1 MAISWDDF
9 DKIWASTSPLTP
21 YSFSDNNY
29 KQGWNFVGATPPAR
43 QMWDF
48 LQKQND
54 EKFKFLR
61 DNFGT
66 PNMVTTAAQMTDTDK
81 IYVYV
86 GSEAGWNNGHWYYY
100 DAGTSTWVDGGVY
113 NSTAF
118 VTDATLTEAG
128 KAADAKAVGD
138 ALALKADLAGA
149 TFTGNVVVNADFST
163 TGNATI
169 ANDLTVS
176 GKTTLTGN
184 ISATDVTASG
194 DITAGS
200 LTVSGDSTFNSPI
213 FVQRVTS
220 GTGNITAGADITVNG
235 DISADDVTANG
246 NLSVVGN
253 VALNG
258 TSTAVTPAEAD
269 NSTNIATTA
278 YVQGELTN
286 YLPLSGGTVTGG
298 LTVEGTITGNL
309 EGNADTATNA
319 TNDANGSPI
328 AGTYLPLSGG
338 TLTGVVNGVTPTAGD
353 NSKKIATTEFV
364 NAKVGEHLNGLKFSV
379 TAEGLIHV
387 ELDSDDEE

>member
-21 YSFSDNNY
+21 YNFSEVNY

-43 QMWDF
+43 QMWDSI
-48 LQKQND
+48 QKAND

-100 DAGTSTWVDGGVY
+100 DAGTSAWVDGGVY

-118 VTDATLTEAG
+118 VTDTTLTEAG

-169 ANDLTVS
+169 ADVNITGDLSVS
-176 GKTTLTGN
+176 GAVYSSDPASGENSGQVPTTAWVQKLVAN
-184 ISATDVTASG
+184 ISTE
-194 DITAGS
+194 
-200 LTVSGDSTFNSPI
+200 LTQAETRISALEEINSP
-213 FVQRVTS
+213 V
-220 GTGNITAGADITVNG
+220 
-235 DISADDVTANG
+235 
-246 NLSVVGN
+246 
-253 VALNG
+253 
-258 TSTAVTPAEAD
+258 
-269 NSTNIATTA
+269 
-278 YVQGELTN
+278 Y
-286 YLPLSGGTVTGG
+286 Y
-298 LTVEGTITGNL
+298 
-309 EGNADTATNA
+309 
-319 TNDANGSPI
+319 
-328 AGTYLPLSGG
+328 
-338 TLTGVVNGVTPTAGD
+338 
-353 NSKKIATTEFV
+353 
-364 NAKVGEHLNGLKFSV
+364 
-379 TAEGLIHV
+379 
-387 ELDSDDEE
+387 LDSDGDLCERIYVEVEE

>member
-21 YSFSDNNY
+21 YNFSEVNY

-43 QMWDF
+43 QMWDSI
-48 LQKQND
+48 QKAND

-118 VTDATLTEAG
+118 VTDTTLTEAG

-149 TFTGNVVVNADFST
+149 TFTGVVNGVTPPNDDNSKKLAT
-163 TGNATI
+163 TAFVNAKAENYLPLSGGTVTG
-169 ANDLTVS
+169 DLSVT

-184 ISATDVTASG
+184 VTAS
-194 DITAGS
+194 
-200 LTVSGDSTFNSPI
+200 
-213 FVQRVTS
+213 
-220 GTGNITAGADITVNG
+220 G

-253 VALNG
+253 ATLNG

-286 YLPLSGGTVTGG
+286 YLPLSGGR
-298 LTVEGTITGNL
+298 ITGDVNIT
-309 EGNADTATNA
+309 GD
-319 TNDANGSPI
+319 
-328 AGTYLPLSGG
+328 LS
-338 TLTGVVNGVTPTAGD
+338 V
-353 NSKKIATTEFV
+353 S
-364 NAKVGEHLNGLKFSV
+364 GLKFSV
-379 TAEGLIHV
+379 TAEGKLHV
-387 ELDSDDEE
+387 ELEEA

>member
-43 QMWDF
+43 QMWDSI
-48 LQKQND
+48 QKAND
-54 EKFKFLR
+54 EKFRFLR

-100 DAGTSTWVDGGVY
+100 DAGTSAWVDGGVY

-118 VTDATLTEAG
+118 VTDTTLTEAG

-184 ISATDVTASG
+184 VTAS
-194 DITAGS
+194 
-200 LTVSGDSTFNSPI
+200 
-213 FVQRVTS
+213 
-220 GTGNITAGADITVNG
+220 G

-253 VALNG
+253 ATLNG

-286 YLPLSGGTVTGG
+286 YLPLSGGS
-298 LTVEGTITGNL
+298 ITGDVNIT
-309 EGNADTATNA
+309 GD
-319 TNDANGSPI
+319 
-328 AGTYLPLSGG
+328 LS
-338 TLTGVVNGVTPTAGD
+338 V
-353 NSKKIATTEFV
+353 S
-364 NAKVGEHLNGLKFSV
+364 GLKFSV
-379 TAEGLIHV
+379 TGEGKLHV
-387 ELDSDDEE
+387 ELEEAEENNEE

>member
-43 QMWDF
+43 QMWDSI
-48 LQKQND
+48 QKAND

-100 DAGTSTWVDGGVY
+100 DAGTSAWVDGGVY

-118 VTDATLTEAG
+118 VTDTTLTEAG

-138 ALALKADLAGA
+138 ALALKADLTGA
-149 TFTGNVVVNADFST
+149 TF
-163 TGNATI
+163 
-169 ANDLTVS
+169 
-176 GKTTLTGN
+176 
-184 ISATDVTASG
+184 
-194 DITAGS
+194 
-200 LTVSGDSTFNSPI
+200 
-213 FVQRVTS
+213 
-220 GTGNITAGADITVNG
+220 
-235 DISADDVTANG
+235 
-246 NLSVVGN
+246 
-253 VALNG
+253 
-258 TSTAVTPAEAD
+258 
-269 NSTNIATTA
+269 
-278 YVQGELTN
+278 
-286 YLPLSGGTVTGG
+286 
-298 LTVEGTITGNL
+298 
-309 EGNADTATNA
+309 
-319 TNDANGSPI
+319 
-328 AGTYLPLSGG
+328 
-338 TLTGVVNGVTPTAGD
+338 TGVVNGVTPTAGD

-379 TAEGLIHV
+379 TGEGLIHV

>member
-21 YSFSDNNY
+21 YNFSEVNY

-43 QMWDF
+43 QMWDSI
-48 LQKQND
+48 QKAND

-61 DNFGT
+61 DNFGA

-163 TGNATI
+163 TGNAT
-169 ANDLTVS
+169 VS
-176 GKTTLTGN
+176 
-184 ISATDVTASG
+184 
-194 DITAGS
+194 
-200 LTVSGDSTFNSPI
+200 
-213 FVQRVTS
+213 
-220 GTGNITAGADITVNG
+220 G

-253 VALNG
+253 ATLNG

-319 TNDANGSPI
+319 TNATNDANGNPI

-353 NSKKIATTEFV
+353 NSTKIATTEFV

>member
-1 MAISWDDF
+1 MAITRDDF
-9 DKIWASTSPLTP
+9 NKIWASTSPLTP
-21 YSFSDNNY
+21 YKFSESNY
-29 KQGWNFVGATPPAR
+29 KEGWNFIGGTPPSR

-100 DAGTSTWVDGGVY
+100 DAGTSAWVDGGVY

-118 VTDATLTEAG
+118 VTDTTLTEAG

-163 TGNATI
+163 TG
-169 ANDLTVS
+169 
-176 GKTTLTGN
+176 
-184 ISATDVTASG
+184 
-194 DITAGS
+194 
-200 LTVSGDSTFNSPI
+200 
-213 FVQRVTS
+213 
-220 GTGNITAGADITVNG
+220 

-253 VALNG
+253 AKLNG

-286 YLPLSGGTVTGG
+286 YLPLSGGR
-298 LTVEGTITGNL
+298 ITGDVNIT
-309 EGNADTATNA
+309 GD
-319 TNDANGSPI
+319 
-328 AGTYLPLSGG
+328 LS
-338 TLTGVVNGVTPTAGD
+338 V
-353 NSKKIATTEFV
+353 S
-364 NAKVGEHLNGLKFSV
+364 GLKFSV
-379 TAEGLIHV
+379 TAEGKLHV
-387 ELDSDDEE
+387 ELEEAEGNNEE

>member
-21 YSFSDNNY
+21 YNFSEVNY

-43 QMWDF
+43 QMWDSI
-48 LQKQND
+48 QKAND

-176 GKTTLTGN
+176 GKTTLT
-184 ISATDVTASG
+184 
-194 DITAGS
+194 
-200 LTVSGDSTFNSPI
+200 
-213 FVQRVTS
+213 
-220 GTGNITAGADITVNG
+220 
-235 DISADDVTANG
+235 DDVTANG

-253 VALNG
+253 ATLNG

-286 YLPLSGGTVTGG
+286 YLPLSGGS
-298 LTVEGTITGNL
+298 ITGDVNIT
-309 EGNADTATNA
+309 GD
-319 TNDANGSPI
+319 
-328 AGTYLPLSGG
+328 LS
-338 TLTGVVNGVTPTAGD
+338 V
-353 NSKKIATTEFV
+353 S
-364 NAKVGEHLNGLKFSV
+364 GLKFSV
-379 TAEGLIHV
+379 TAEGKLHV
-387 ELDSDDEE
+387 ELEEAEENNEE

>member
-1 MAISWDDF
+1 MAITLADF

-21 YSFSDNNY
+21 YNFSEVNY

-43 QMWDF
+43 QMWDSI
-48 LQKQND
+48 QKAND

-100 DAGTSTWVDGGVY
+100 DAGTSAWVDGGVY

-118 VTDATLTEAG
+118 VTDTTLTEAG

-176 GKTTLTGN
+176 GKTTLTGD

-200 LTVSGDSTFNSPI
+200 LTVSGVSTL
-213 FVQRVTS
+213 
-220 GTGNITAGADITVNG
+220 TGNITAGADITVSG

-253 VALNG
+253 ATLNG

-286 YLPLSGGTVTGG
+286 YLPLSGFAAFKTKTENDISGLDTRITTVNT
-298 LTVEGTITGNL
+298 NL
-309 EGNADTATNA
+309 SENIQA
-319 TNDANGSPI
+319 
-328 AGTYLPLSGG
+328 LS
-338 TLTGVVNGVTPTAGD
+338 D
-353 NSKKIATTEFV
+353 SM
-364 NAKVGEHLNGLKFSV
+364 GEHINGLKFSV
-379 TAEGLIHV
+379 TGEGKIHV

>member
-21 YSFSDNNY
+21 YNFSEVNY

-43 QMWDF
+43 QMWDSI
-48 LQKQND
+48 QKAND

-100 DAGTSTWVDGGVY
+100 DAGTSAWVDGGVY

-118 VTDATLTEAG
+118 VTDTTLTEAG

-163 TGNATI
+163 SGNATI

-176 GKTTLTGN
+176 GKTTLAGN
-184 ISATDVTASG
+184 VTAS
-194 DITAGS
+194 
-200 LTVSGDSTFNSPI
+200 
-213 FVQRVTS
+213 
-220 GTGNITAGADITVNG
+220 G

-253 VALNG
+253 ATLNG

-286 YLPLSGGTVTGG
+286 YLPLSGGT
-298 LTVEGTITGNL
+298 LR
-309 EGNADTATNA
+309 
-319 TNDANGSPI
+319 
-328 AGTYLPLSGG
+328 
-338 TLTGVVNGVTPTAGD
+338 GVVNGVTPTAGD

-379 TAEGLIHV
+379 TGEGKIHV